1 MHKAGLFLIGFL
13 ATTYFLVVVATL
25 LPNRPISAVGL
36 VTLGSTGLL
45 TAQALVDRARR
56 SKDDQPQS

>member
-13 ATTYFLVVVATL
+13 AVTYFLVVVATL